1 MTNRTPIDLGNR
13 PFDRRRLC
21 NETIDDLTRDRS
33 SLSSELRD
41 PSSLRI
47 ADGPAMAKPRA
58 DRYKLK
64 KSIKKYGFV
73 SPQTSSDGVE
83 NELLPAPSYL
93 RECCSE
99 GTWPDGAPRCSGR
112 WLEIMGTFG
121 GSPVSLGSGKSNG
134 APIAA
139 SSLGGQDRPACRRR
153 QRISYRSQSTRSA
166 SA

>member
-73 SPQTSSDGVE
+73 SPLIIRADGRILDGRSRCEIAIALGMTAVPVLIVSQLCE
-83 NELLPAPSYL
+83 ND
-93 RECCSE
+93 R
-99 GTWPDGAPRCSGR
+99 
-112 WLEIMGTFG
+112 
-121 GSPVSLGSGKSNG
+121 
-134 APIAA
+134 AA
-139 SSLGGQDRPACRRR
+139 LARALQALADLVDWER
-153 QRISYRSQSTRSA
+153 
-166 SA
+166 